1 MEARTRYLPSW
12 ERFFL
17 GARPG
22 MGQLACV
29 GQYDG
34 SACATEF
41 KVKRAEPGL
50 LGSLHFD
57 HEQEVREVLGEWSKA
72 RQALRSPPSSWMDG
86 IEPGALCHILFSV
99 EAHERWGD
107 AFVRPR
113 CKCCHV
119 SMPHRRDHLKFV
131 Y

>member
-1 MEARTRYLPSW
+1 MLNGESNFCYGEGGAGTWSDGKLTTRIGRNS
-12 ERFFL
+12 E
-17 GARPG
+17 
-22 MGQLACV
+22 
-29 GQYDG
+29 
-34 SACATEF
+34 
-41 KVKRAEPGL
+41 
-50 LGSLHFD
+50 
-57 HEQEVREVLGEWSKA
+57 EVREVLGEWSKA

-119 SMPHRRDHLKFV
+119 ASRPHQVNHVLTGSRR
-131 Y
+131 